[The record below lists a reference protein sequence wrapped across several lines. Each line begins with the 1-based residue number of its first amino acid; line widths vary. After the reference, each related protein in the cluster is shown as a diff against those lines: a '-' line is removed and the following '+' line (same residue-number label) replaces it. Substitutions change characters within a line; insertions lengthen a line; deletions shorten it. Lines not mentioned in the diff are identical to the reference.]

1 MLWPARSFSVNR
13 LIVAFCLIILVI
25 NPAHT
30 QDDSTGQNLADRLA
44 RLERDVRALNIQL
57 ARQGITDIN
66 APGNAKLG
74 GDGSVS
80 RQAVR
85 VDGLETDLR
94 ELTGSIEEVARKV
107 FLISERFDKLVSDID
122 FRLSALEKVA
132 SNLTQKTNEV
142 DRLKVAVNQILS
154 SSTAKLN
161 GNSESI
167 QDSESSYDPGSETR
181 GLGQKTLGKLSQ
193 KELTAYSGASNT
205 IVNDSPQQSILS
217 NPSASEQTSETQG
230 QLAGLA
236 SSGVSSPEPL
246 ASNPS
251 RESKIL
257 PSGSTRERYMFAFS
271 LLRQAK
277 YESAELALK
286 EFLDTHSGEKLA
298 GNARYW
304 LGETYYVRRAYVL
317 AAETFLEAFEFD
329 REGVKAPDSL
339 LKLGM
344 SLAALGKGKEAC
356 AAFGKLAQEYP
367 EATDEIKRSLERQF
381 TKSSCR

>member
-246 ASNPS
+246 ASSPS

>member
-94 ELTGSIEEVARKV
+94 ELTGSIEEVTRKV

>member
-1 MLWPARSFSVNR
+1 
-13 LIVAFCLIILVI
+13 
-25 NPAHT
+25 
-30 QDDSTGQNLADRLA
+30 
-44 RLERDVRALNIQL
+44 
-57 ARQGITDIN
+57 
-66 APGNAKLG
+66 GNAKLG
-74 GDGSVS
+74 GNGSVS

-94 ELTGSIEEVARKV
+94 ELTGSIEQVARKV

-132 SNLTQKTNEV
+132 SNLTQNINEV

-154 SSTAKLN
+154 SSKAKLN
-161 GNSESI
+161 GNSESM
-167 QDSESSYDPGSETR
+167 QDTENSYDPGPET
-181 GLGQKTLGKLSQ
+181 GELGQKTLGKLSQ
-193 KELTAYSGASNT
+193 TELAAYSGASNT
-205 IVNDSPQQSILS
+205 IVKDSRQQSILP
-217 NPSASEQTSETQG
+217 NASAAKLTSEAEG

-246 ASNPS
+246 ASSVS

-257 PSGSTRERYMFAFS
+257 PSGSPRERYMFAFS

-286 EFLDTHSGEKLA
+286 EFLDSHSGEKLA

-304 LGETYYVRRAYVL
+304 LGETYYVRRAYVF

-356 AAFGKLAQEYP
+356 AAFGKLEQEYP

-381 TKSSCR
+381 AKSSCR